1 MNISESDAE
10 NRILNVIQSEGPRL
24 EYFSENDWCIDGGA
38 VLEMFGIRQARDID
52 FISWSGATNNLPWD
66 NHNAE
71 YVKYS
76 SSPDE
81 VIFDPRRHWRYSGVK
96 FISLAELIGQK
107 SVVFEEKSK
116 RDLILASNF
125 LNGRTN
131 QNSKSTGMN
140 QQFSWRLRV
149 GISRTIERLLRSLPQ
164 SLASPIRR
172 ALRWLAR
179 KIFN

>member
-1 MNISESDAE
+1 
-10 NRILNVIQSEGPRL
+10 VIQSEGPSL
-24 EYFSENDWCIDGGA
+24 EYFSENDWCIDGSA

-66 NHNAE
+66 KHNAE

-81 VIFDPRRHWRYSGVK
+81 VIFDPRRHWRYAGVK
-96 FISLAELIGQK
+96 FMSLAELVGQK
-107 SVVFEEKSK
+107 SLVFEDKSK
-116 RDLILASNF
+116 RDLILVSDF

-131 QNSKSTGMN
+131 QNSKSRGMN
-140 QQFSWRLRV
+140 QQFGWRLRV
-149 GISRTIERLLRSLPQ
+149 GISRTIEQLLRSLPQ

-172 ALRWLAR
+172 GLRWLAR
-179 KIFN
+179 KIFS